1 MKKTEKIE
9 FAKLMAK
16 LERKEKLTEQETRD
30 FMKLSARS
38 IEPAV
43 DDVLY
48 HRVPGSYG
56 SRHR

>member
-9 FAKLMAK
+9 FARLMAK

-43 DDVLY
+43 DDDLY

>member
-9 FAKLMAK
+9 FARLMAK
-16 LERKEKLTEQETRD
+16 LERKETLTEQEMRD

-38 IEPAV
+38 IGPAV
-43 DDVLY
+43 DDVMY
-48 HRVPGSYG
+48 HRIPGSYG

>member
-9 FAKLMAK
+9 FARLMGK
-16 LERKEKLTEQETRD
+16 LERKETLTEQEMRD

-38 IEPAV
+38 IGPAV
-43 DDVLY
+43 DDVMY
-48 HRVPGSYG
+48 HRIPGSYG